1 MCTTSSGPRQGQLAG
16 VGWWWEGDLSH
27 RSFRHSHLFLDFGLQ
42 LPVIELFIF
51 QFQRQ
56 PDEGRRGKRGT
67 FSHFSSPV
75 LSVLRSA
82 EGVGLLFSPH

>member
-1 MCTTSSGPRQGQLAG
+1 MHHLQGSRQGQLAG
-16 VGWWWEGDLSH
+16 EADGWEGDLSYH
-27 RSFRHSHLFLDFGLQ
+27 SFHQIHLFLDFGLQ

-67 FSHFSSPV
+67 YSHFSSPV
-75 LSVLRSA
+75 LSILRSA
-82 EGVGLLFSPH
+82 QGVGLLFSPH